1 MFGQGSVWE
10 GGEGKGGR
18 EGNRHRRGKGEKNK
32 KKKEWMRRV
41 TNPEFPELRRAEKMC
56 RGKSFCAS
64 DERCYMVLKFTHETK
79 KKMKRG
85 EKGDR

>member
-1 MFGQGSVWE
+1 MARAAF
-10 GGEGKGGR
+10 GR
-18 EGNRHRRGKGEKNK
+18 EERGKEVVRGIDIGEEKGK
-32 KKKEWMRRV
+32 KKRKKKEWMRRV